1 VPQGGKERV
10 EAAMLELLGGRAEL
24 LVLARYMQIL
34 SGGFLER
41 VGMRAINIHHSFLR
55 VRRRGSL

>member
-1 VPQGGKERV
+1 
-10 EAAMLELLGGRAEL
+10 MLELLSCNAEL

-41 VGMRAINIHHSFLR
+41 VACLRSTSTIRSCRRSQEPIHTAERASAGL
-55 VRRRGSL
+55 S